1 MMMLINW
8 SDFSLK
14 DWMII
19 GLVITLIILIL
30 LFILFIFIYKSRR
43 FKFKIKN
50 IINDNLIK
58 IGKNNYK
65 FSRRNSFVLFN
76 EIKSLILDKRYKYFY
91 KFKKRYKDGNLNHE
105 IFDVVKK
112 YYLKNEKE
120 LTKKLKI
127 SFDSKKHDKPVMIN
141 AKEKKV
147 KFVFDDQEMTVKIE
161 EDK

>member
-1 MMMLINW
+1 MMLINW

-19 GLVITLIILIL
+19 GLTITLIILIL
-30 LFILFIFIYKSRR
+30 LFILFIFFYKRRR

-65 FSRRNSFVLFN
+65 FSRRNSFILFN
-76 EIKSLILDKRYKYFY
+76 EIKLLILDKRYKYLY
-91 KFKKRYKDGNLNHE
+91 KFKKRYKDGNLNNE

-120 LTKKLKI
+120 LTKKQKI
-127 SFDSKKHDKPVMIN
+127 SFDSKKHDKPVITN

-147 KFVFDDQEMTVKIE
+147 KFVFDDQEMTVKME

>member
-19 GLVITLIILIL
+19 GLIITLIILIL
-30 LFILFIFIYKSRR
+30 LFILFIFIYKRRR

-58 IGKNNYK
+58 IDKNNYK
-65 FSRRNSFVLFN
+65 FSSRNSFVLFN

-91 KFKKRYKDGNLNHE
+91 KFKKRYKEGNLNNE

-120 LTKKLKI
+120 LIKKPKI
-127 SFDSKKHDKPVMIN
+127 SFDSKKHDKPVMTN

-147 KFVFDDQEMTVKIE
+147 KFVFDDQEMIVKIE